1 MFDLHSVGVTS
12 EFLLFFGINFDTSGL
27 VCFNLVLVSFQ
38 ILSALADMVPNIY
51 QTLND
56 EKQRRTHINKYA
68 YELRTQLL

>member
-1 MFDLHSVGVTS
+1 MFDLHSVGLTS
-12 EFLLFFGINFDTSGL
+12 EFLLFFGINFETSGL

-56 EKQRRTHINKYA
+56 EKQRRTHTHKYT
-68 YELRTQLL
+68 YKLRTQLL